1 MLADYLEAHR
11 PQFIALADSWIQVG
25 ASCVRLLDGV
35 TPLAC
40 YPEGGRTVNHPLNV
54 PSRTSGLILQ
64 IHGVDAKTWSR
75 TATMTLDLFDSL
87 FAADSELESLTGAL
101 VETQDR
107 LVALY
112 ELTQATRRKLDIPT
126 LLDLLLE
133 QACHLLEVDG
143 GFTVLLQPGQPAV
156 IHQRGNNLL
165 SDDHIHV
172 AATLYRR
179 DTSKH
184 TFKEAGTL
192 PVGLRNVMMVSLPV
206 REQVFAALGVYNKTG
221 DFASPDIKLAQ
232 SIADHIGAQLE
243 NAFLHEEAL
252 THARLET
259 EMNVARQVQTSLLP
273 QSIPAIDGLDIYAT
287 SVPAL
292 QVGGDFY
299 DVVVRLNKP
308 VAFMVGDVTGKG
320 MPAALLMAMT
330 RTIIRAAARNMPYT
344 QPHEIVER
352 LNNDLIEDFSNV
364 GMFSTA
370 FVGLIDPAT
379 RQLALC
385 NAGHS
390 PVLYAPAAGD
400 PILLEAQDIPVGV
413 LDGYSFS
420 SYARTLAPDD
430 LFVVAS
436 DGFPETRN
444 PNGEMFGYE
453 RLKASLAL
461 GRASSAREI
470 AQLLFEAVTQ
480 FSGNGPQEDD
490 RTVIVIKVR

>member
-1 MLADYLEAHR
+1 MLAEHLETRRA
-11 PQFIALADSWIQVG
+11 QFIALADSWLQVG
-25 ASCVRLLDGV
+25 AGCVRLLDGGAV
-35 TPLAC
+35 LTQ
-40 YPEGGRTVNHPLNV
+40 YPPNGSLSPHPLIV
-54 PSRTSGLILQ
+54 HSRASNLILQ
-64 IHGVDAKTWSR
+64 IHGVKADDWSA
-75 TATMTLDLFDSL
+75 TAAMTLDLLDSL
-87 FAADSELESLTGAL
+87 LTADTELESLTAAL

-112 ELTQATRRKLDIPT
+112 ELTQATRRKLGIPI

-143 GFTVLLQPGQPAV
+143 GFTVLLQPGQPAL
-156 IHQRGNNLL
+156 IHQKGNNLL

-172 AATLYRR
+172 AASLYRR
-179 DTSKH
+179 DTGRH
-184 TFKEAGTL
+184 TFKDAGTL
-192 PVGLRNVMMVSLPV
+192 PIGLRNVMMVSLPV

-221 DFASPDIKLAQ
+221 DFTSPDIKLAQ

-252 THARLET
+252 AHIRLET

-273 QSIPAIDGLDIYAT
+273 QSIPAIPGLDVYAVST
-287 SVPAL
+287 PAL

-299 DVVVRLNKP
+299 DVILRPAKP
-308 VAFMVGDVTGKG
+308 VVFMVGDVTGKG

-330 RTIIRAAARNMPYT
+330 HTIARAAVRNVPFT
-344 QPHEIVER
+344 QPHEIVDR

-364 GMFSTA
+364 GMFSTV
-370 FVGLIDPAT
+370 FVGMIDPAT
-379 RQLALC
+379 RQLSLC

-390 PVLYAPAAGD
+390 PVVYAPASGD
-400 PILLEAQDIPVGV
+400 PILLEAQDIPIGV
-413 LDGYSFS
+413 LDGYSFN
-420 SYARTLAPDD
+420 SYSCKLSADD
-430 LFVVAS
+430 LFIVAS

-444 PNGEMFGYE
+444 ASGEMFGYE
-453 RLKASLAL
+453 RLKACLAL

-470 AQLLFEAVTQ
+470 AQQLFDAVTQ

>member
-1 MLADYLEAHR
+1 MLADYLESHR
-11 PQFIALADSWIQVG
+11 PQFAALADAWLRVG
-25 ASCVRLLDGV
+25 ASCVRLLDGDA
-35 TPLAC
+35 PLAC
-40 YPEGGRTVNHPLNV
+40 HPEGGATVPHPLTV
-54 PSRTSGLILQ
+54 HSRTSGLVLEL
-64 IHGVDAKTWSR
+64 HGVDAAAWLP
-75 TATMTLDLFDSL
+75 TAAITFDLFDNLLNSD
-87 FAADSELESLTGAL
+87 AELESLTAAL

-112 ELTQATRRKLDIPT
+112 ELSQATRRKLDIPT

-133 QACHLLEVDG
+133 QACHLLEVNG
-143 GFTVLLQPGQPAV
+143 GFTVLLQPGQPAL
-156 IHQRGNNLL
+156 IHQKGNNLL

-192 PVGLRNVMMVSLPV
+192 PIGLRNVMMVSLPV
-206 REQVFAALGVYNKTG
+206 REQVFAALGVYNKSG
-221 DFASPDIKLAQ
+221 DFTSPDIKLAQ

-252 THARLET
+252 AHARLET

-287 SVPAL
+287 STPAL

-299 DVVVRLNKP
+299 DVILRPDHP

-330 RTIIRAAARNMPYT
+330 HTIARAAVRNMPFS
-344 QPHEIVER
+344 QPHEIIER

-364 GMFSTA
+364 GMFSTV
-370 FVGLIDPAT
+370 FVGLIEPVT

-390 PVLYAPAAGD
+390 PVLYAPATGD

-413 LDGYSFS
+413 LDGYAFN
-420 SYARTLAPDD
+420 SYARTLSPDD

-444 PNGEMFGYE
+444 PSGEMFGYE
-453 RLKASLAL
+453 RMKACLAL
-461 GRASSAREI
+461 GRTHSAREI
-470 AQLLFEAVTQ
+470 VQQLFDAVTQ
-480 FSGNGPQEDD
+480 FSAGGPQEDD
-490 RTVIVIKVR
+490 RTVIVVKVR